1 MTNSRFCVRQRQ
13 QEQQRLNKLLILG
26 FAGSTVLH
34 GILAYTLPRWS
45 FESPKTAEEPME
57 LILVDK
63 PKPQPKPK
71 PKIES
76 KPIVEPKPK
85 TVKPPEPVQPQTPPP
100 SRTTRASPGTNTTA
114 KTCTKT
120 TRTRTCTQ
128 KSFNY
133 SCPRT

>member
-100 SRTTRASPGTNTTA
+100 VEPPEPVQA
-114 KTCTKT
+114 KHHRQNLHQNHPNPNLHPK
-120 TRTRTCTQ
+120 
-128 KSFNY
+128 KF
-133 SCPRT
+133 